1 MTRVSRR
8 VALDYESFNPEKTWL
23 HKQKQIPT
31 IHTTLI
37 RDLFFKP
44 NKRRQAPEP
53 VVFEGLAV
61 CFLVIYTYFFTLM

>member
-8 VALDYESFNPEKTWL
+8 VALDYESFNPDKTWL

-44 NKRRQAPEP
+44 NKSTQAPEP
-53 VVFEGLAV
+53 VVFEALMV
-61 CFLVIYTYFFTLM
+61 SFIVIYTYIFTCK